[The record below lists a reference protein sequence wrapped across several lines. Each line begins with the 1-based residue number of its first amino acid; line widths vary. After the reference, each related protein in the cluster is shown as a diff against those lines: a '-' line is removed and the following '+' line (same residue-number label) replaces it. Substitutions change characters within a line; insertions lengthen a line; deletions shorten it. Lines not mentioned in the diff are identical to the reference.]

1 MELNN
6 DFAFFFN
13 LFICLFCDHPCQAI
27 VNWPWLKLIACCCE
41 NITVVAFFFFFFF
54 LKTGCYGAL
63 HLPTNS
69 KSTQRE
75 RERETVKLLHLKLT
89 LNWVTLFNLTGYF
102 HLLCRHHGLCLSSE
116 RDFLCCLFQHL
127 SFRSPPH
134 LNNCTHASGFLQTFY
149 CVSIWIWAQSWLLS
163 SRGNGVSLPPRDACL
178 KVLTEEELESD

>member
-1 MELNN
+1 MSGYSELTLIKIDRMLLWKHNSSSL
-6 DFAFFFN
+6 FFF
-13 LFICLFCDHPCQAI
+13 L
-27 VNWPWLKLIACCCE
+27 
-41 NITVVAFFFFFFF
+41 FFF
-54 LKTGCYGAL
+54 LKQAAMAHCTSPQTANQ
-63 HLPTNS
+63 H
-69 KSTQRE
+69 RE

-102 HLLCRHHGLCLSSE
+102 HLLCRHHRLCLSSE
-116 RDFLCCLFQHL
+116 RDFLCCLFQYL

-163 SRGNGVSLPPRDACL
+163 SRENGVSLPPRDACL

>member
-1 MELNN
+1 MSGYSELTLIEIDRMLLWKHNSSSL
-6 DFAFFFN
+6 FFF
-13 LFICLFCDHPCQAI
+13 L
-27 VNWPWLKLIACCCE
+27 
-41 NITVVAFFFFFFF
+41 FF

-89 LNWVTLFNLTGYF
+89 LNWVTLFNLRGYF
-102 HLLCRHHGLCLSSE
+102 HLLCRHHRLCLSSE